1 MSLIDG
7 GYYVEVS
14 DSEGGNVIWEV
25 VENNVVEVSKKN
37 DEIGLRGF
45 YFYFC
50 EEQWGE
56 KRKGLSDYPYLFMLI
71 EL

>member
-14 DSEGGNVIWEV
+14 GSEGGNVIWEV
-25 VENNVVEVSKKN
+25 VKNNVVEVSKKN

-45 YFYFC
+45 YFYF
-50 EEQWGE
+50 
-56 KRKGLSDYPYLFMLI
+56 L
-71 EL
+71 